1 MERTTTSPEEFI
13 DSLADD
19 RREEVRAL
27 DAVITRIFAGH
38 ERAMWEGVFYGGT
51 QQRIL
56 GYGLYHYRRRAGAE
70 GEWFVVGIAVQKDH
84 LTFYATGAEDGQSL
98 IKRHGAQLGR
108 AKLGSGSATFRR
120 LADVDLSAV
129 ADIATRARDLMA
141 ATS

>member
-1 MERTTTSPEEFI
+1 ME
-13 DSLADD
+13 SLAPD
-19 RREEVRAL
+19 RREEILAL
-27 DAVITRIFAGH
+27 DAVLAPIFAGQ

-56 GYGLYHYRRRAGAE
+56 GYGVYQYRGRSGAQ

-98 IKRHGAQLGR
+98 IKRYGSALGK

-129 ADIATRARDLMA
+129 ADIATRARDLIASA
-141 ATS
+141 A

>member
-1 MERTTTSPEEFI
+1 M
-13 DSLADD
+13 DSLPAD
-19 RREEVRAL
+19 RREEIRAM
-27 DAVITRIFAGH
+27 DAVLAPIFKGH

-56 GYGLYHYRRRAGAE
+56 GYGLYRYRGRSGAE

-84 LTFYATGAEDGQSL
+84 LTFYATGAEDGESL
-98 IKRHGAQLGR
+98 IKRYGATLGK

-120 LADVDLSAV
+120 LADVEMTAV

-141 ATS
+141 AASERS